1 VSWGLV
7 GGREAGHTAKQ
18 KEQVAVAVEAVKRTR
33 KVLVVDDEE
42 AIRRV
47 TAALLELSGFEVL
60 VARNGREALEIANDQ
75 AIDLVLTDVCMP
87 AMSGLELGATLAE
100 RKPALPVVYMSGH
113 MDRRDL
119 ARGSQAGYFVQKP
132 FSLVRLVE
140 SLNDALAGTRLAS

>member
-1 VSWGLV
+1 M
-7 GGREAGHTAKQ
+7 
-18 KEQVAVAVEAVKRTR
+18 AVEAVKRTR

-60 VARNGREALEIANDQ
+60 VARNGREALEIANAQ

-119 ARGSQAGYFVQKP
+119 ARGSQPGYFVQKP